1 MTPEKDYYNVIS
13 NVTQLVIIIFDNFRK
28 KKKKVSEKFLSLDDS
43 RSHFEKG
50 GKISMISFNKK
61 KKHGRE
67 ERGESS
73 GDSHNRVGK
82 SDDALNATLPN
93 IE

>member
-61 KKHGRE
+61 KKAWK
-67 ERGESS
+67 RGER
-73 GDSHNRVGK
+73 RVVW
-82 SDDALNATLPN
+82 
-93 IE
+93 

>member
-28 KKKKVSEKFLSLDDS
+28 KKKKVSEKFRLDDS

-61 KKHGRE
+61 KSMEERRE
-67 ERGESS
+67 ESRLVIPITELE
-73 GDSHNRVGK
+73 R
-82 SDDALNATLPN
+82 ATTR
-93 IE
+93 